1 MDFPSPRFRLPD
13 LLGPMRHKGAR
24 HGVLP
29 NMGKIASLSELVQ
42 ILVDGIA
49 FYEQAAEKVRD
60 QRLVDFFLRMGYL
73 KKAIA
78 ADLEAEL
85 AYDGESATDGESLRG
100 RLRQTYAEVLAALSD
115 DTAQRYID
123 QLEQHEDHLLAAFRA
138 ASADE
143 APERVR
149 ELARLYYPEVNK
161 MHLEMRLLKE
171 GYPC

>member
-1 MDFPSPRFRLPD
+1 
-13 LLGPMRHKGAR
+13 
-24 HGVLP
+24 
-29 NMGKIASLSELVQ
+29 MGKITSLTELVQ
-42 ILVDGIA
+42 ILLDGIA

-85 AYDGESATDGESLRG
+85 AYDGEPTPEAGSLRA
-100 RLRQTYAEVLAALSD
+100 RLRQTYTDVLAALSD
-115 DTAQRYID
+115 DTAAQYVA

-143 APERVR
+143 APDRVR
-149 ELARLYYPEVNK
+149 ELARLYFPEVNK
-161 MHLEMRLLKE
+161 MHLEMQRLKE
-171 GYPC
+171 GYPAVDPQL

>member
-1 MDFPSPRFRLPD
+1 MDFHLPRFRLPD
-13 LLGPMRHKGAR
+13 TRGRRPVGDIR
-24 HGVLP
+24 HGASLQ
-29 NMGKIASLSELVQ
+29 MGKISSLTELVQ

-60 QRLVDFFLRMGYL
+60 HRLVDFFLRMGYL

-85 AYDGESATDGESLRG
+85 AYEGGGPVDGGSLRG
-100 RLRQTYAEVLAALSD
+100 RLRQTYADVLAALSD
-115 DTAQRYID
+115 DTAQRYVQ

-138 ASADE
+138 ASSDE

-149 ELARLYYPEVNK
+149 ELARLYFPEINK
-161 MHLEMRLLKE
+161 MHVEMQLLKE
-171 GYPC
+171 GYAG